1 MQRVK
6 VRLDTQKD
14 VAEFVNIANTIDQDV
29 FLVDNTYNRVNG
41 KSLMGCLYSLEFK
54 ELYVESEYKLLC
66 NKFSKF
72 LY

>member
-14 VAEFVNIANTIDQDV
+14 VAEFVNIADTIEEDV
-29 FLVDNTYNRVNG
+29 YLVDNTYNRVNG

-54 ELYVESEYKLLC
+54 DLYVESEYLELS
-66 NKFSKF
+66 NKFRKF
-72 LY
+72 LV

>member
-14 VAEFVNIANTIDQDV
+14 VAEFVNIANTINEDV
-29 FLVDNTYNRVNG
+29 YLVDNTYNRVNG

-54 ELYVESEYKLLC
+54 DLYVESECLELSK
-66 NKFSKF
+66 KFRKF
-72 LY
+72 IV

>member
-14 VAEFVNIANTIDQDV
+14 VAEFVNIADTINEDV
-29 FLVDNTYNRVNG
+29 YLMDNTYNRVNG

-54 ELYVESEYKLLC
+54 YLYVESECFELS
-66 NKFSKF
+66 NKFRKF
-72 LY
+72 LV

>member
-29 FLVDNTYNRVNG
+29 FLVDNTYNRV
-41 KSLMGCLYSLEFK
+41 
-54 ELYVESEYKLLC
+54 
-66 NKFSKF
+66 KFDGMF
-72 LY
+72 IFIGI